1 MCKPQAKKQQLH
13 FPKGKVTTWKF
24 GKQDS
29 RINVAIT
36 HRNPQPG
43 ICPAM
48 RNFLRTKQLNLLSHF
63 VTAYHSLHLLLH
75 PFILVKNINI
85 ALVGN
90 PNSGKSSLFN
100 SLTGLNQKVGN
111 FPGVTVDKKTGRYP
125 IDENLSATIIDLP
138 GTYSLYPKRADEW
151 VSYKVMLQQD
161 TDIQPDMIVLVADAS
176 NLKRNLLFC
185 SQIID
190 LKMPVIVA
198 LTMMDLAAQKG
209 TQVDIAGLEREL
221 GVPVIAI
228 NPRKNKGLPQLKK
241 LLEHTAMSNFIR
253 PLPFIDNK
261 ALAEKPV
268 EEIIKLFPGISDYK
282 ALHFLINH
290 QHFELPKQQQQQIEA
305 IEAAHKFNTTK
316 TQAEEIMQRYGRI
329 KHIMQQTVVEADP
342 LKKAL
347 ITEKLDNI
355 LLHRRWGYII
365 LIAVLFLL
373 FQSVFWIA
381 QFPMD
386 GIEWAFGKMSGFFG
400 SLLPQAWWSDLF
412 INGVL
417 AGLSGIMVFIPQIM
431 ILFGLITLLE
441 DTGYMARISFLTDK
455 LMRKVGLNGK
465 SVMPMISGFACAV
478 PAIMS
483 ARNIENRKERLL
495 TIMVTPLMSCSARL
509 PVYTILIALVI
520 PSKLYAGFLS
530 LQGLVMMALYLLGT
544 VMAMITAW
552 VMKLFIKINE
562 RSFFILELPVYRN
575 PRWKNALTTM
585 VEKAK
590 IFVFD
595 AGKVIMIIS
604 LLLWALSNYGP
615 KEKMANV
622 ASRYQQLIKEN
633 PAQATELNRQRK
645 TALLQNSYAGILGQT
660 IEPAIHPLGFD
671 WKIGIALIT
680 SFAAREVFVGT
691 MATLYS
697 VGGDAD
703 ENSNTLRQKMAA
715 ATRPDGNKVYTL
727 ATGLS
732 LMVFYVLAMQCMST
746 LAVVKRET
754 RSWKWPLIQLLYMT
768 GLAYLLS
775 WMLYVIFK

>member
-1 MCKPQAKKQQLH
+1 M
-13 FPKGKVTTWKF
+13 
-24 GKQDS
+24 
-29 RINVAIT
+29 
-36 HRNPQPG
+36 
-43 ICPAM
+43 
-48 RNFLRTKQLNLLSHF
+48 
-63 VTAYHSLHLLLH
+63 
-75 PFILVKNINI
+75 VKNINI

-100 SLTGLNQKVGN
+100 SLTGLNQQVGN
-111 FPGVTVDKKTGRYP
+111 FPGVTVDKKTGQCT
-125 IDENLSATIIDLP
+125 IAENLTATIIDLP
-138 GTYSLYPKRADEW
+138 GTYSLYPKRSDEW
-151 VSYKVMLQQD
+151 VAYKVLLLQD
-161 TDIQPDMIVLVADAS
+161 EAIKPDMVLLVADAS

-190 LKMPVIVA
+190 LKIPVLVV
-198 LTMMDLAAQKG
+198 LTMMDLANKKG

-221 GVPVIAI
+221 GVPVITI
-228 NPRKNKGLPQLKK
+228 NPRKNKGMPQLKK
-241 LLEHTAMSNFIR
+241 LVEKTSLDNFSKPR
-253 PLPFIDNK
+253 SFIDNH
-261 ALAEKPV
+261 ALAPEPV
-268 EEIIKLFPGISDYK
+268 ESIKKNFPNISDYK

-290 QHFELPKQQQQQIEA
+290 ENFKLTPSQQKDIEA
-305 IEAAHKFNTTK
+305 IEVEHKFNPTK

-342 LKKAL
+342 LQKAL
-347 ITEKLDNI
+347 FTEKLDNV
-355 LLHRRWGYII
+355 LLDRKWGYLI
-365 LIAVLFLL
+365 LITVLFLL

-381 QFPMD
+381 RYPMD
-386 GIEWAFGKMSGFFG
+386 GIEWVFSKLSSFFG
-400 SLLPQAWWSDLF
+400 NNLPQAWWSDLF

-465 SVMPMISGFACAV
+465 SVMPMISGLACAV

-483 ARNIENRKERLL
+483 ARNIENKKERLL
-495 TIMVTPLMSCSARL
+495 TIMITPLMSCSARL

-520 PSKLYAGFLS
+520 PSKLYFGFLS

-544 VMAMITAW
+544 VTALI
-552 VMKLFIKINE
+552 VSYIMKWFINIKE
-562 RSFFILELPVYRN
+562 KSFFILELPVYRS

-585 VEKAK
+585 IEKAK

-595 AGKVIMIIS
+595 AGKVIMVIS
-604 LLLWALSNYGP
+604 LLLWALSTFGP
-615 KEKMANV
+615 PEKMNAV
-622 ASRYQQLIKEN
+622 ATRYQQLIAEN
-633 PAQATELNRQRK
+633 PQQSAELNKQRK
-645 TALLQNSYAGILGQT
+645 TEHLQNSYAGILGKS
-660 IEPAIHPLGFD
+660 IEPAIRPLGYD

-697 VGGDAD
+697 VGDDAAD
-703 ENSNTLRQKMAA
+703 NSNTLRQKMAA
-715 ATRPDGNKVYTL
+715 AVHTDGTKVYTL

-754 RSWKWPLIQLLYMT
+754 RSWKWPVIQLVYMT
-768 GLAYLLS
+768 ALAYLLS
-775 WMLYVIFK
+775 WLVYVLFR